1 MRAKRGGA
9 GLPLTIQH
17 KRGRVEEVL
26 EERNRF
32 VWQSAVF
39 CAARKLAKPA
49 PAPPRVYTRPTS
61 VQFVRSL
68 DGMDE
73 DRSILRGNA
82 PTRRFL
88 VLIPRDGNRCVPL
101 AHCYGNERSRR
112 YLPILDRPLQIVF
125 LIATRVL
132 FARLPGNVIYQIV
145 GVFIAMKFETRCFQ
159 AVTTNLLFP
168 PSSIDAPSQEQN
180 RIPFCD
186 YFFSL
191 SVRTVLK
198 IASRDELDRI
208 PIKP

>member
-1 MRAKRGGA
+1 MAANLPSNFSFHAQSTRACCATRRERERNAREERRRRTSSHDTTQARSSRGGV
-9 GLPLTIQH
+9 GGEKSIRLVVGRFL
-17 KRGRVEEVL
+17 RGQEVG
-26 EERNRF
+26 
-32 VWQSAVF
+32 QA
-39 CAARKLAKPA
+39 CPC
-49 PAPPRVYTRPTS
+49 PPPRVYTRPTS

-168 PSSIDAPSQEQN
+168 PCSIDAPSQE
-180 RIPFCD
+180 
-186 YFFSL
+186 
-191 SVRTVLK
+191 
-198 IASRDELDRI
+198 
-208 PIKP
+208 

>member
-1 MRAKRGGA
+1 MLRNETREGKECARREEAQDFLSRYNTSEVESRRCWRREIDSFGSRPFSARPGSWPS
-9 GLPLTIQH
+9 LPL
-17 KRGRVEEVL
+17 
-26 EERNRF
+26 
-32 VWQSAVF
+32 
-39 CAARKLAKPA
+39 
-49 PAPPRVYTRPTS
+49 PPLRVYTRPTS

-168 PSSIDAPSQEQN
+168 PSSIDAPSQE
-180 RIPFCD
+180 
-186 YFFSL
+186 
-191 SVRTVLK
+191 
-198 IASRDELDRI
+198 
-208 PIKP
+208 